1 MKSIIATNSNFWVNN
16 NRIIDRFY
24 IYKSNYMKEKLCV
37 FHKEFS
43 SFITAL
49 KLIKK
54 YKNATQLLFCFTQ
67 HIVYATNF
75 NVQHYSYALNLHRY
89 VQHLF
94 TRHIYIV

>member
-1 MKSIIATNSNFWVNN
+1 
-16 NRIIDRFY
+16 
-24 IYKSNYMKEKLCV
+24 MKEKLCV

-75 NVQHYSYALNLHRY
+75 NVQHYS
-89 VQHLF
+89 
-94 TRHIYIV
+94 